1 MYKVTQK
8 GDGLMFRMTVPI
20 VLIGFLLFA
29 PYADAERPELYVQTN
44 HADIVRAV
52 AISPNG
58 QVAASGSR
66 DGTVR
71 LWDVRSG
78 MVVRTLSGHSGTVFS
93 LLFVSD
99 KILLSGS
106 HREIKSWDVTS
117 GRVLRDIPS
126 RRSVSSM
133 ALSAD
138 EKMLAFAAIDH
149 VVLLDLAEKKQK
161 ELRVPKGNLNKMTS
175 RVAFRPSANGPA
187 MLATTFDNTVVLWD
201 AKTGEQLGTLEHFVT
216 AEVKAIAFSPDGKLL
231 ATSGTDFW
239 YIWDVEKREQLFKGK
254 TLPYGLA
261 FSPDGKTLA
270 TANNNSTIELW
281 DVATGKEKL
290 HIDVKNNVIEA
301 ICYSGDGK
309 LLIGG
314 GYQSLPQT
322 TGLEASFKIWD
333 ATTGKERDIKAA
345 TITSLESIALSPDGK
360 ILASGSSEK
369 KIRLWNLA
377 SGQADQPLG
386 DHTSSVIDLAFSADA
401 TLLASTGLQE
411 KVRFWDMTTR
421 REFVPDGQQR
431 AEGKETSRPKT
442 GQQNNADAGP
452 ADTMIDALGKLGEA
466 LSKTNFGT
474 PVFSP
479 DGQKMATLEKGNAV
493 ALRDVKTWRPIHVLS
508 GHQSEIY
515 TVAFSPDGK
524 LLASGSDDGL
534 TKIWDTATGRELRT
548 LSPHRASVRSLA
560 FSPDNRLLATGS
572 NDTTIRIWDIATG
585 SLQRT
590 LSGYGSY
597 VRSIVFSPDGKTLVN
612 GGLANKANVWDVQT
626 GRSLRTLTGHD
637 ADVRVVIYSPDG
649 KFLFTCSQDAT
660 TKIWRESDGVELAT
674 MTLLGDGDWMVVT
687 PDGLFDGSP
696 AAWQQIIWRFGETF
710 NFAPVEI
717 FFADFYYPGL
727 LADILAG
734 KRPTAPSDISKK
746 DRRQPQLTLA
756 LDGPST
762 AAPVSARRIT
772 VRIDITQAPAG
783 AQDVRLFRNGS
794 LVRVWR
800 GDVLKGGSHATLEA
814 TLPIVAGENRLTAY
828 AFNRD
833 NVKSADAALIVN
845 GDERLRRRGKTY
857 IVSAGVDL
865 YQPNPFFRNL
875 KYAVADADSFA
886 SEVKS
891 QQERLTRYEK
901 VEVIKLTNAS
911 ATKANILGALTQLAA
926 RVEPEDAVILYFAG
940 HGLAEGGQFYLI
952 PHDFGSARA
961 SSAAQSDVRAALAK
975 MLAARGISD
984 RELAQA
990 FEGVD
995 AGQLSMIIDACNSG
1009 QALGGERDGY
1019 GPMNAKGLAQLAYEK
1034 GMYILTA
1041 AQSFQAAQEVNVL
1054 GHGLLTYVLVD
1065 EGLKQPVADRKPQD
1079 GAVIMREWLDYAAGR
1094 VPLVQ
1099 VDKIKQ
1105 AGARGLSLSFSEAE
1119 RGIGPQPRIVQ
1130 HPRVFYRRELEAQ
1143 PLVVAKPGVPLAA
1156 SRF

>member
-1 MYKVTQK
+1 MS
-8 GDGLMFRMTVPI
+8 LN
-20 VLIGFLLFA
+20 
-29 PYADAERPELYVQTN
+29 ADAKV
-44 HADIVRAV
+44 
-52 AISPNG
+52 
-58 QVAASGSR
+58 
-66 DGTVR
+66 
-71 LWDVRSG
+71 
-78 MVVRTLSGHSGTVFS
+78 
-93 LLFVSD
+93 
-99 KILLSGS
+99 
-106 HREIKSWDVTS
+106 
-117 GRVLRDIPS
+117 
-126 RRSVSSM
+126 
-133 ALSAD
+133 
-138 EKMLAFAAIDH
+138 LAFAAIDH

-175 RVAFRPSANGPA
+175 HVAFRPHASGQA

-201 AKTGEQLGTLEHFVT
+201 AKTGEQLGTLEHFAT

-239 YIWDVEKREQLFKGK
+239 YIWDVEKREQLFRGK

-261 FSPDGKTLA
+261 FSPDGTTLA
-270 TANNNSTIELW
+270 TANNDSTIELW

-301 ICYSGDGK
+301 ICYSADGK

-333 ATTGKERDIKAA
+333 AATGKERDIKAA
-345 TITSLESIALSPDGK
+345 PITSLESIALSPDGK

-377 SGQADQPLG
+377 AGQADQPLG
-386 DHTSSVIDLAFSADA
+386 DHASTVIDLAFSADA

-421 REFVPDGQQR
+421 REFVPHGQQR
-431 AEGKETSRPKT
+431 AESKETVKQPT
-442 GQQNNADAGP
+442 GQQPNADAGP
-452 ADTMIDALGKLGEA
+452 AETMIGVLGKLGEA

-474 PVFSP
+474 PVFSS
-479 DGQKMATLEKGNAV
+479 DGQKMATLEKGNAL
-493 ALRDVKTWRPIHVLS
+493 ALRDVKTWQPIQQLN
-508 GHQSEIY
+508 GPKSEIY

-560 FSPDNRLLATGS
+560 FSPDNTLLATGS
-572 NDTTIRIWDIATG
+572 NDTTIRIWDVATG
-585 SLQRT
+585 TLQRT
-590 LSGYGSY
+590 LTGYGAY

-612 GGLANKANVWDVQT
+612 GGLSNKASVWDVRT
-626 GRSLRTLTGHD
+626 GRSLRTLAGHN

-660 TKIWRESDGVELAT
+660 TKIWREADGVELAT

-696 AAWQQIIWRFGETF
+696 AAWQQIIWRFGDDTF

-734 KRPTAPSDISKK
+734 KRPAAPSDISQK

-756 LDGPST
+756 LNGPATT
-762 AAPVSARRIT
+762 APAASRRIS
-772 VRIDITQAPAG
+772 VKIDITQAPAG

-794 LVRVWR
+794 LVKVWR
-800 GDVLKGGSHATLEA
+800 GDVLKGNPRATLEA

-833 NVKSADAALIVN
+833 NVKSADAALIIN
-845 GDERLRRRGKTY
+845 GDERLRRQGKTY

-891 QQERLTRYEK
+891 QQERLARYEK
-901 VEVIKLTNAS
+901 VEVIKLTNEA
-911 ATKANILGALTQLAA
+911 ATKANILGALSQLAA
-926 RVEPEDAVILYFAG
+926 KVEPEDAVILYFAG
-940 HGLAEGGQFYLI
+940 HGLAEGGQFYII
-952 PHDFGSARA
+952 PHDFGSAKA
-961 SSAAQSDVRAALAK
+961 PAQADVRAALGK

-995 AGQLSMIIDACNSG
+995 GGQLSMIIDACNSG

-1079 GAVIMREWLDYAAGR
+1079 GAVIMREWLDYAASR
-1094 VPLVQ
+1094 VPQVQ

-1119 RGIGPQPRIVQ
+1119 RGIGPQRRIVQ

-1143 PLVVAKPGVPLAA
+1143 PLIVAKPGVRVAA
-1156 SRF
+1156 ARF

>member
-1 MYKVTQK
+1 MQKVTPK
-8 GDGLMFRMTVPI
+8 KVSRFRRIVPL
-20 VLIGFLLFA
+20 VLIGFLLFVSRVVA
-29 PYADAERPELYVQTN
+29 QRPELYVQTN

-52 AISPNG
+52 AVSPNG
-58 QVAASGSR
+58 QLAASGSR

-93 LLFVSD
+93 VLFVSD

-106 HREIKSWDVTS
+106 QREIKSWDVTT
-117 GRVLRDIPS
+117 GKVLRDIPS
-126 RRSVSSM
+126 RRSVTSM
-133 ALSAD
+133 SLSPD
-138 EKMLAFAAIDH
+138 SKMLAFAAIDH
-149 VVLLDLAEKKQK
+149 VVLLDLAERKQK
-161 ELRVPKGNLNKMTS
+161 ELRVPRGDLFKMAF
-175 RVAFRPSANGPA
+175 RVAFRPSATGAPL
-187 MLATTFDNTVVLWD
+187 LAATFDNTIVLWD
-201 AKTGEQLGTLEHFVT
+201 AKTGEQTGTLEHFTT

-239 YIWDVEKREQLFKGK
+239 YIWDVEKRQQLFKGK

-270 TANNNSTIELW
+270 TANNDGTIELW
-281 DVATGKEKL
+281 DVATGNETR
-290 HIDVKNNVIEA
+290 HIDVKNNVIES
-301 ICYSGDGK
+301 ICYSSDGK
-309 LLIGG
+309 LLVVG

-333 ATTGKERDIKAA
+333 VATGKERAIKAVP
-345 TITSLESIALSPDGK
+345 ITSLEAIALSPDGK

-377 SGQADQPLG
+377 AGQADQPLG
-386 DHTSSVIDLAFSADA
+386 DHSSTVIDLAFSADA

-421 REFVPDGQQR
+421 REFFPQGQ
-431 AEGKETSRPKT
+431 PKT
-442 GQQNNADAGP
+442 ESSRNTPQQKGAGP
-452 ADTMIDALGKLGEA
+452 AEKMVDAISKLGEA

-479 DGQKMATLEKGNAV
+479 DGQKMATLENRTGIAI
-493 ALRDVKTWRPIHVLS
+493 RDVKTWQPVHQLA
-508 GHQSEIY
+508 GHQTEVY

-534 TKIWDTATGRELRT
+534 TKLWDVATGKELRV

-560 FSPDNRLLATGS
+560 FSPDGLILATGS
-572 NDTTIRIWDIATG
+572 NDTTIRLWDVATG
-585 SLQRT
+585 NLRRT
-590 LSGYGSY
+590 LSGYGSF
-597 VRSIVFSPDGKTLVN
+597 VRSIVFSPDGKKLVN
-612 GGLANKANVWDVQT
+612 GGLANKANVWDLST
-626 GRSLRTLTGHD
+626 GRILRTLMGHD

-660 TKIWRESDGVELAT
+660 TKIWLEEDGSELAT

-696 AAWQQIIWRFGETF
+696 AAWRQIIWRFGDTLDI
-710 NFAPVEI
+710 APVEH

-727 LADILAG
+727 LADIISG
-734 KRPTAPSDISKK
+734 KRPRAPSDIAQK

-756 LDGPST
+756 PSGESIG
-762 AAPVSARRIT
+762 ASVNARRIT
-772 VRIDITQAPAG
+772 VRIDVTEAPAG

-800 GDVLKGGSHATLEA
+800 GDVLKGNSRSTLEA

-833 NVKSADAALIVN
+833 NVKSADANLIIT
-845 GDERLRRRGKTY
+845 GDERLRRQGTTY
-857 IVSAGVDL
+857 IVSAGVNQ

-875 KYAVADADSFA
+875 RYAVADADSFA
-886 SEVKS
+886 LEIKG
-891 QQERLTRYEK
+891 QQERLKRYER
-901 VEVIKLTNAS
+901 VEVIKLTDGT
-911 ATKANILGALTQLAA
+911 ATKAKILGALSELAA
-926 RVEPEDAVILYFAG
+926 KVEPEDAVILYFAG
-940 HGLAEGGQFYLI
+940 HGLAEDGQFYLI
-952 PHDFGSARA
+952 PHDFGGTQTS
-961 SSAAQSDVRAALAK
+961 AQSDMQAVLKR
-975 MLAARGISD
+975 MLVTRGISD

-990 FEGVD
+990 FEGLD

-1054 GHGLLTYVLVD
+1054 GHGLLTYILVD
-1065 EGLKQPVADRKPQD
+1065 EGLKQAAADRKPQD
-1079 GAVIMREWLDYAAGR
+1079 GSVIMREWLDYAVGR
-1094 VPLVQ
+1094 VPQVQ

-1105 AGARGLSLSFSEAE
+1105 AGARGISLSFSEAE
-1119 RGIGPQPRIVQ
+1119 RGLGLERRLVQ
-1130 HPRVFYRRELEAQ
+1130 HPRVFYRRELETQ
-1143 PLVVAKPGVPLAA
+1143 PLVIARPGGSAP
-1156 SRF
+1156 

>member
-1 MYKVTQK
+1 MRKVRHRREIIV
-8 GDGLMFRMTVPI
+8 FRTSAPV

-29 PYADAERPELYVQTN
+29 SSASAQRPELYVQTN

-58 QVAASGSR
+58 QLAASGSR

-93 LLFVSD
+93 VLFVSD

-106 HREIKSWDVTS
+106 QREIKSWDVTT
-117 GRVLRDIPS
+117 GLVLRDIPS
-126 RRSVSSM
+126 RRSVTSM

-138 EKMLAFAAIDH
+138 SKILAFAAIDH
-149 VVLLDLAEKKQK
+149 VVLLDLAERKQK
-161 ELRVPKGNLNKMTS
+161 ELRVPKGDLYKMTF
-175 RVAFRPSANGPA
+175 RVAFRPGATGAPV
-187 MLATTFDNTVVLWD
+187 LAATFDNTVVLWD
-201 AKTGEQLGTLEHFVT
+201 AKTGEQLGTLEHFIT

-231 ATSGTDFW
+231 ASSGTDFW
-239 YIWDVEKREQLFKGK
+239 YIWDVEKREQIFKGK

-270 TANNNSTIELW
+270 TANNDSTIELW
-281 DVATGKEKL
+281 DVATGNETR
-290 HIDVKNNVIEA
+290 HIDVKNNVIES
-301 ICYSGDGK
+301 ICYSSDGK
-309 LLIGG
+309 LLVGG

-333 ATTGKERDIKAA
+333 VATGKEREVKAA
-345 TITSLESIALSPDGK
+345 PTTSLEAIALSPDGK
-360 ILASGSSEK
+360 VLASGSSEK

-377 SGQADQPLG
+377 AGQADQPLG
-386 DHTSSVIDLAFSADA
+386 DHASTVIDLAFSADA
-401 TLLASTGLQE
+401 SLLASTGLQE

-421 REFVPDGQQR
+421 REFVPAGQQR
-431 AEGKETSRPKT
+431 IESKNASEQKT
-442 GQQNNADAGP
+442 GQRKDAIAGP
-452 ADTMIDALGKLGEA
+452 ASTMIDALSKLADA

-479 DGQKMATLEKGNAV
+479 DGQKMATLEKGNAI
-493 ALRDVKTWRPIHVLS
+493 ALRDVKTWQLTHQLT

-524 LLASGSDDGL
+524 LLVSGSDDGL

-548 LSPHRASVRSLA
+548 LAPHRASVRSLA

-572 NDTTIRIWDIATG
+572 NDSTIKLWDAATG
-585 SLQRT
+585 NLLRT
-590 LSGYGSY
+590 LSGYGAF
-597 VRSIVFSPDGKTLVN
+597 VRSIAFSPDGKTLVN
-612 GGLANKANVWDVQT
+612 GGLANKANVWDVST
-626 GRSLRTLTGHD
+626 GRLSRTLTGHD

-674 MTLLGDGDWMVVT
+674 MTLLGDGDWMVIT

-696 AAWQQIIWRFGETF
+696 AAWQQIIWRFGDTF
-710 NFAPVEI
+710 NFSPVEI

-734 KRPTAPSDISKK
+734 KRPAAPSDISQK
-746 DRRQPQLTLA
+746 DRRQPRLTLQYNEPA
-756 LDGPST
+756 NT
-762 AAPVSARRIT
+762 TPVATRRIT
-772 VRIDITQAPAG
+772 VRIDVTDAPAG

-800 GDVLKGGSHATLEA
+800 GDVLKGDSRTTLEA
-814 TLPIVAGENRLTAY
+814 TLPVVAGENRLTAY

-833 NVKSADAALIVN
+833 NVKSADATLIIT
-845 GDERLRRRGKTY
+845 GDERLRRQGTTY
-857 IVSAGVDL
+857 IVSAGVNQ

-875 KYAVADADSFA
+875 RYAVADADSFA

-891 QQERLTRYEK
+891 QQERLKRYER
-901 VEVIKLTNAS
+901 VEVIKLTDGA
-911 ATKANILGALTQLAA
+911 ATKANILGALSQLAA
-926 RVEPEDAVILYFAG
+926 KVEPEDAVLFYFAG

-952 PHDFGSARA
+952 PHDF
-961 SSAAQSDVRAALAK
+961 SSEKTPAPSDVRALLER
-975 MLAARGISD
+975 MLTARGISD

-1009 QALGGERDGY
+1009 QALGDERDGY

-1054 GHGLLTYVLVD
+1054 GHGLLTYVLVN
-1065 EGLKQPVADRKPQD
+1065 EGLKRSVADRKPQD

-1094 VPLVQ
+1094 VPQVQ

-1105 AGARGLSLSFSEAE
+1105 AGARGISLSFSEAE
-1119 RGIGPQPRIVQ
+1119 RGLNLERRILQ
-1130 HPRVFYRRELEAQ
+1130 HPRVFYRRELETQ
-1143 PLVVAKPGVPLAA
+1143 PLVIAKSGGSP
-1156 SRF
+1156 

>member
-1 MYKVTQK
+1 
-8 GDGLMFRMTVPI
+8 MFRLVVPI

-29 PYADAERPELYVQTN
+29 PCANAERPELYVQTN

-58 QVAASGSR
+58 QLAASGSR

-78 MVVRTLSGHSGTVFS
+78 RVVRTLGGHSGTVYS
-93 LLFVSD
+93 VLFVSD

-106 HREIKSWDVTS
+106 QREIKSWDVMT
-117 GRVLRDIPS
+117 GKVLRDIPS
-126 RRSVSSM
+126 PRSVTSM
-133 ALSAD
+133 SLSAD
-138 EKMLAFAAIDH
+138 AKMLAFAAIDH
-149 VVLLDLAEKKQK
+149 VVLLDLAARTQK
-161 ELRVPKGNLNKMTS
+161 ELRVPKGDLYKMTF
-175 RVAFRPSANGPA
+175 RVAFRPTANGTP

-201 AKTGEQLGTLEHFVT
+201 AKTGEQIGTLEHFIT
-216 AEVKAIAFSPDGKLL
+216 AEVKAIAFSPDGKYL
-231 ATSGTDFW
+231 ASSGTDFW
-239 YIWDVEKREQLFKGK
+239 YIWDVEKREQVFRGK

-270 TANNNSTIELW
+270 TSNNDGTVELW
-281 DVATGKEKL
+281 DVATGKETR
-290 HIDVKNNVIEA
+290 HIDVKNNVIES
-301 ICYSGDGK
+301 ICYSSDGK

-333 ATTGKERDIKAA
+333 TATGKEHDIRAA
-345 TITSLESIALSPDGK
+345 NITSLEAIALSPDGK

-377 SGQADQPLG
+377 AGQADQPLG
-386 DHTSSVIDLAFSADA
+386 DHDSTVIDLAFSADA

-421 REFVPDGQQR
+421 REFFPAGQPKVESR
-431 AEGKETSRPKT
+431 NTSQPKT
-442 GQQNNADAGP
+442 AQPNGAAAGP
-452 ADTMIDALGKLGEA
+452 VDTLINALGKLGDA

-479 DGQKMATLEKGNAV
+479 DGQKMATLENGNGL
-493 ALRDVKTWRPIHVLS
+493 ALRDVKTWQPIHQLT
-508 GHQSEIY
+508 GHQSQVY
-515 TVAFSPDGK
+515 TVAFSHDGK

-534 TKIWDTATGRELRT
+534 TKLWDTTTGKELRM
-548 LSPHRASVRSLA
+548 LAPHRASVRSLA
-560 FSPDNRLLATGS
+560 FSPDNSLLATGS
-572 NDTTIRIWDIATG
+572 NDSTIKIWDVATG

-590 LSGYGSY
+590 LSGYGAY
-597 VRSIVFSPDGKTLVN
+597 VRSVVFSPDGKTLIN
-612 GGLANKANVWDVQT
+612 GGLANKANVWDVST
-626 GRSLRTLTGHD
+626 GRLKRTLTGHD

-696 AAWQQIIWRFGETF
+696 AAWQQIIWRFGDTF
-710 NFAPVEI
+710 DFAPVEL
-717 FFADFYYPGL
+717 FFSDFYYPGL

-734 KRPTAPSDISKK
+734 KRPTAPSDISQK

-756 LDGPST
+756 LSGQSTTAT
-762 AAPVSARRIT
+762 AAARRIT
-772 VRIDITQAPAG
+772 VKIDVAEAPAG

-800 GDVLKGGSHATLEA
+800 GDVLKGDSRATLEA
-814 TLPIVAGENRLTAY
+814 TLTIVAGENRLTAY

-833 NVKSADAALIVN
+833 NVKSADATLIIT
-845 GDERLRRRGKTY
+845 GDERLRRQGTAY
-857 IVSAGVDL
+857 IVSAGVNQ
-865 YQPNPFFRNL
+865 YERNPFFRNL
-875 KYAVADADSFA
+875 RYAVADADSFA
-886 SEVKS
+886 SEVKG
-891 QQERLTRYEK
+891 QQERLTRYK
-901 VEVIKLTNAS
+901 RVEVIKLTDTA

-926 RVEPEDAVILYFAG
+926 RVEPEDSVIFYFAG

-952 PHDFGSARA
+952 PHDFGGAQPP
-961 SSAAQSDVRAALAK
+961 AQSDVQAVLQR
-975 MLAARGISD
+975 MLAAHAISD

-1009 QALGGERDGY
+1009 QALGGERDGF

-1065 EGLKQPVADRKPQD
+1065 EGLKQSSADRRPQD
-1079 GAVIMREWLDYAAGR
+1079 GAVIMREWLDYAAAR
-1094 VPLVQ
+1094 VPQVQ

-1105 AGARGLSLSFSEAE
+1105 AGARGISLSFSEAE
-1119 RGIGPQPRIVQ
+1119 RGLGLERRLVQ

-1143 PLVVAKPGVPLAA
+1143 PLVIARTSGA
-1156 SRF
+1156 R